1 MKSPTI
7 QAVRFVIQ
15 LATLFCNI
23 PVKLFPLEELEHIHP
38 LVNEIFLQEI
48 IQNAPLRGR
57 LEENFTYFQLP
68 ESEQKTKM

>member
-7 QAVRFVIQ
+7 QAVRFAIQ
-15 LATLFCNI
+15 LATTFCNI

-38 LVNEIFLQEI
+38 LVKEI
-48 IQNAPLRGR
+48 IQNAPVGGR